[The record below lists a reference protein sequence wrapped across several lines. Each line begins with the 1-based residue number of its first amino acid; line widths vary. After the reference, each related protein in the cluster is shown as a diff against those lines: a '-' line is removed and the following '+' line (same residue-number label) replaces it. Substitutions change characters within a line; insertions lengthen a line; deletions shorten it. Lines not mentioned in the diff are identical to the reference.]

1 MALIAFIHNNLPFD
15 SSNSEP
21 IIIYI
26 AKGINAT
33 VDFCTTMIFFCLLF
47 RILPKSKMEEI
58 LHDQIEQYFLFPKS
72 DP

>member
-15 SSNSEP
+15 SSNSES

-26 AKGINAT
+26 AKEIN
-33 VDFCTTMIFFCLLF
+33 DLCTTVIFFCLF
-47 RILPKSKMEEI
+47 FGILPKSKMEEI
-58 LHDQIEQYFLFPKS
+58 VHDQTEQYFLFPKS